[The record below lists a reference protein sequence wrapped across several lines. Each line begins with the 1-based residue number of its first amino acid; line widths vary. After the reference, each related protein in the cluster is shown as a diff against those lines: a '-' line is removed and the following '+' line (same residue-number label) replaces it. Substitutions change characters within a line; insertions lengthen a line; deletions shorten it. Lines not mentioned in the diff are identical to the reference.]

1 MALTKNCWDE
11 PFVLRRFTL
20 QEEDLTNTNEGCCE
34 ADVHFVTACSLGNC
48 ALEMTGYVYLTD
60 QLNEVKEEFEEKAF
74 QSHCSTF
81 APFLISQTYVRNA
94 VTLHSTLRWMNANG

>member
-1 MALTKNCWDE
+1 MKAVKLMCSIWMH
-11 PFVLRRFTL
+11 L
-20 QEEDLTNTNEGCCE
+20 
-34 ADVHFVTACSLGNC
+34 VHFVTACSLGNC

-74 QSHCSTF
+74 QSLCSTF

-94 VTLHSTLRWMNANG
+94 VTLHSTFGRMRWMNANG

>member
-1 MALTKNCWDE
+1 MKAAAKLMCIWWI
-11 PFVLRRFTL
+11 LSL
-20 QEEDLTNTNEGCCE
+20 Y
-34 ADVHFVTACSLGNC
+34 SLGNC

-81 APFLISQTYVRNA
+81 APFLVLEMQ
-94 VTLHSTLRWMNANG
+94 